1 MKRKPS
7 DSSLSSISMAQS
19 EYMHHKIDEQLIQ
32 EKAFNAVKLFME
44 NMMPTPNPDLPRQ
57 DDRSNKSSFKTNT
70 SNLR

>member
-1 MKRKPS
+1 M
-7 DSSLSSISMAQS
+7 D
-19 EYMHHKIDEQLIQ
+19 
-32 EKAFNAVKLFME
+32 